1 MAGLVW
7 KDIIYI
13 KKMWKT
19 MLFSV
24 LFFIIFSFSK
34 NDTFSSTAIIAIMV
48 GSNFSM
54 IPFNYDNY
62 SKWNEYQYAF
72 PISRKT
78 AVFSRYL
85 FGAIV
90 FGCCILIYVLIML
103 FQLFIINEIPEKEY
117 LLLQIGV
124 VCFVPVMQSVSFPLI
139 YHCGVEQARLYLIAI
154 FALIAML
161 VIGCSSVI
169 GNIFCES
176 NTIIII
182 AAMIMIPILLYMIS
196 LKLSI
201 KIEQKKIL

>member
-19 MLFSV
+19 MLFAV
-24 LFFIIFSFSK
+24 LFFILFSFSR
-34 NDTFSSTAIIAIMV
+34 NDAVSSMALIAIMV

-78 AVFSRYL
+78 AVCSRYL

-90 FGCCILIYVLIML
+90 FGCCVLIYALIMM
-103 FQLFIINEIPEKEY
+103 FQLFIINEIPEKEH
-117 LLLQIGV
+117 LLIQIGV
-124 VCFVPVMQSVSFPLI
+124 VCFVPVMQSILFPLI

-169 GNIFCES
+169 VNMFCEG
-176 NTIIII
+176 NTIMII
-182 AAMIMIPILLYMIS
+182 ATMIIIPILLYILS
-196 LKLSI
+196 LRLSI
-201 KIEQKKIL
+201 NIEQKKMV